1 MRTNQTRSRRTI
13 VNLHQV
19 ARWLDHPDGAA
30 VTMCGLT
37 LQYGD
42 DSVRRI
48 IDSPDA
54 ITQEC
59 PLCAA
64 AELVDSL
71 TVEDIF
77 DL

>member
-1 MRTNQTRSRRTI
+1 MRTKPQRTI

-19 ARWLDHPDGAA
+19 AHWLDHPDGAA
-30 VTMCGLT
+30 VTMCGLK
-37 LQYGD
+37 LEYGD
-42 DSVRRI
+42 ASVRRI

-64 AELVDSL
+64 AEIVDNL
-71 TVEDIF
+71 TVEDLF
-77 DL
+77 DF